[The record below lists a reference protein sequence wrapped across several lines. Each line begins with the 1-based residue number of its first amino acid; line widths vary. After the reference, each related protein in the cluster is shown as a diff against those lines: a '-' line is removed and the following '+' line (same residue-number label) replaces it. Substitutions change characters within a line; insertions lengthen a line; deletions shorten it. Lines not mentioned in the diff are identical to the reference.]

1 MDYRGVQDYL
11 SKLTHLGVSL
21 GLVRIK
27 ELLKRLGNP
36 HHHLRTIHVGGTN
49 GKGSTTA
56 IIGSILNAAGY
67 KTGVFTSPHLYDY
80 TERFCL
86 GGKKINP
93 ARLTELFTLVSP
105 LASRMVAEGYGH
117 PTEFEVITAV
127 ALRYFYEE
135 EADPVVLEV
144 GLGGSLDATNAVEP
158 MVSLITNV
166 SIDHTEYL
174 GRTVKE
180 IALNK
185 AGIIK
190 ENVPLITA
198 CDEKQALAVI
208 FDLCRQKKA
217 PFFWVKSQAAGA
229 LNLTP
234 LHQQV
239 PAVAGQVTWESKNF
253 SLSGQNFMVKG
264 IRDTYEALFLPLL
277 GRYQLSNAA
286 LAITAI
292 EVLRKFGYKVS
303 KQAIRQGLAAVRW
316 PGRFEIIRQNP
327 TVVVDGSHNHAG
339 AKNLRQALD
348 DYFKGKEI
356 IMILGVLKD
365 KEYPKMVAELAPR
378 AKAVIITRPRNPRA
392 LDCRVLAVEATKYVN
407 QVLVKENVPAVLP
420 QVLEMA
426 RPEEVICFTGSL
438 YLVAEVLSE
447 LQNNL

>member
-1 MDYRGVQDYL
+1 MQNYL
-11 SKLTHLGVSL
+11 SELTFLGINL
-21 GLVRIK
+21 GLERTK

-36 HHHLRTIHVGGTN
+36 HHHLRFIHVGGTN

-56 IIGSILNAAGY
+56 ILDSILNAAGY

-93 ARLTELFTLVSP
+93 VRLKELLTLVSP
-105 LASRMVAEGYGH
+105 LASQIAAEGYGH
-117 PTEFEVITAV
+117 PTEFEVLTAV

-144 GLGGSLDATNAVEP
+144 GLGGSLDATNVVGP

-174 GRTVKE
+174 GRTIKE

-198 CDEKQALAVI
+198 CDERQALAVI
-208 FDLCRQKKA
+208 FNLCRQKKA
-217 PFFWVKSQAAGA
+217 PLFWVKSQATGA

-234 LHQQV
+234 LCRQV
-239 PAVAGQVTWESKNF
+239 PAAAGQLSWESKNF
-253 SLSGQNFMVKG
+253 SLSGQTFTVKG
-264 IRDTYEALFLPLL
+264 RKDIYENLFIPLL
-277 GRYQLSNAA
+277 GRYQLSNAT
-286 LAITAI
+286 LAIAAI
-292 EVLRKFGYKVS
+292 EVLREFGYNVS
-303 KQAIRQGLAAVRW
+303 KQAIRQGLAIVRW
-316 PGRFEIIRQNP
+316 PGRFEVIRQNP

-348 DYFKGKEI
+348 DYFIGKEV
-356 IMILGVLKD
+356 IMVLGVLKD
-365 KEYPKMVAELAPR
+365 KEYSKMVAELTPR
-378 AKAVIITRPRNPRA
+378 AKTVIITKPRNPRA
-392 LDCRVLAVEATKYVN
+392 LDCRVLAAEAVKYVN
-407 QVLVKENVPAVLP
+407 QVLIRETVPAALY
-420 QVLEMA
+420 QALKSA

-438 YLVAEVLSE
+438 YLVAEALSE
-447 LQNNL
+447 LKY

>member
-1 MDYRGVQDYL
+1 VDYRGVQAYL
-11 SKLTHLGVSL
+11 SELTSSGVKL
-21 GLVRIK
+21 GLGRSK

-36 HHHLRTIHVGGTN
+36 HHHLRVIHVGGTN

-56 IIGSILNAAGY
+56 ILGSILNAAGY
-67 KTGVFTSPHLYDY
+67 KAGVYTSPHLYDY

-93 ARLTELFTLVSP
+93 VRLTELFTLVSP
-105 LASRMVAEGYGH
+105 LASRMAAEGYGH
-117 PTEFEVITAV
+117 PTEFEVLTAV
-127 ALRYFYEE
+127 ALRYFYEAK
-135 EADPVVLEV
+135 ADPVVLEV
-144 GLGGSLDATNAVEP
+144 GLGGSLDATNVVEP

-166 SIDHTEYL
+166 SVDHTEYL

-190 ENVPLITA
+190 EKVPLITA
-198 CDEKQALAVI
+198 CDERQALAVI
-208 FDLCRQKKA
+208 FSLCRQKKA
-217 PFFWVKSQAAGA
+217 PLFWIKSQTAGA

-234 LHQQV
+234 LPRQV
-239 PAVAGQVTWESKNF
+239 PAAGQVSWESKNF
-253 SLSGQNFMVKG
+253 SLSGQTFTVKG
-264 IRDTYEALFLPLL
+264 RKDIYEDLFMPLL

-286 LAITAI
+286 LAIAAI
-292 EVLRKFGYKVS
+292 EVLREFGYKVS
-303 KQAIRQGLAAVRW
+303 KQAIRQGLAVVHW

-339 AKNLRQALD
+339 AKNLREALD

-356 IMILGVLKD
+356 IMVLGVLKD

-378 AKAVIITRPRNPRA
+378 AKAVIITKPRNPRA
-392 LDCRVLAVEATKYVN
+392 LDPLLLATEAVKYVN
-407 QVLVKENVPAVLP
+407 QVLIKETVPAALYQALKAV
-420 QVLEMA
+420 